1 MITLPN
7 FSAEAFFLEG
17 KKGNLFALY
26 YAPPHPI
33 KGGILYIHP
42 FAEEMN
48 KSRRMAALQAREF
61 ASLGFAVLMVD
72 LYGCGDSQGDFS
84 EANWALWKGDIDVAY
99 QWLQARVD
107 VDPVLWGLRLGATL
121 VLEYSQDLRPACTKI
136 LWQPVIN
143 GEIFLNQFLR
153 LRLANDMLS
162 ETQNKHT
169 TKDLRALLAQGETL
183 EVAGY
188 GLSRELSD
196 DLDHFALTQLNPGGQ
211 VYWLDV
217 VDEAQTETSP
227 AAQKTQQTWL
237 EKGVALNSGVAVGEA
252 FWSTPEITECPD
264 LLRATRELFIN
275 HYSA

>member
-17 KKGNLFALY
+17 NKGNLFALY

-84 EANWALWKGDIDVAY
+84 EANWALWQADIDVAY
-99 QWLQARVD
+99 HWLQARVGS
-107 VDPVLWGLRLGATL
+107 DPGLWGLRLGATL
-121 VLEYSQDLRPACTKI
+121 VLEYSQSFRPTCTKI

-143 GEIFLNQFLR
+143 GETFLNQFLR
-153 LRLANDMLS
+153 LRLASDMLA
-162 ETQNKHT
+162 ETQNRQT
-169 TKDLRALLAQGETL
+169 IRDLRALLTQGETL

-188 GLSRELSD
+188 GLSQDLSQN
-196 DLDHFALTQLNPGGQ
+196 LDQFALIQLTPQGQ
-211 VYWLDV
+211 VFWLDV
-217 VDEAQTETSP
+217 VDEAQTEISP
-227 AAQKTQQTWL
+227 ASQKTQQSWL
-237 EKGVALNSGVAVGEA
+237 ERGVALTSGMAIGEA

-275 HYSA
+275 RYVA

>member
-1 MITLPN
+1 MIRLPN

-17 KKGNLFALY
+17 KKGNLFALC

-84 EANWALWKGDIDVAY
+84 EASWALWQADIDVAY
-99 QWLQARVD
+99 HWLQARTGS
-107 VDPVLWGLRLGATL
+107 DPVLWGLRLGAML
-121 VLEYSQDLRPACTKI
+121 VLEYSQALRPACTKI

-162 ETQNKHT
+162 ETQNKQT
-169 TKDLRALLAQGETL
+169 IRDLRALLAQGETL

-188 GLSRELSD
+188 GLSRALSQ
-196 DLDHFALTQLNPGGQ
+196 DLDHFALIDLTPEGQ

-264 LLRATRELFIN
+264 LLRATRALFIT